1 MKSPEDEDFMYPP
14 QYKVASKTSG
24 EVYTLTGRNSYA
36 VLRQIASI
44 TNRPVEDFKII
55 SWPDARDE
63 Q

>member
-1 MKSPEDEDFMYPP
+1 MYPP